1 MTVPIG
7 MVSSGA
13 SESRATVILYEGMEK
28 VVQNE
33 SLVVI
38 RNKNGGDVLAVC
50 RGGRGVNENV
60 RTSGFTPGVA
70 YAKTR
75 RTPSSVKEYYL
86 YSLEVIGAV
95 EENGLQ
101 QNKLI
106 IAPTSMVEMFTEED
120 EKYLSAATIAR
131 LRELS
136 FAEEEEEGKAEEVV
150 EGAEVA
156 PAAEVAEGVEP
167 EAEAPEV
174 EEGEEKA
181 DVAVEVEEGEREGAP
196 ASE

>member
-1 MTVPIG
+1 

-70 YAKTR
+70 YAKPAEPLAASRNTIS
-75 RTPSSVKEYYL
+75 TPSRS
-86 YSLEVIGAV
+86 
-95 EENGLQ
+95 
-101 QNKLI
+101 
-106 IAPTSMVEMFTEED
+106 
-120 EKYLSAATIAR
+120 
-131 LRELS
+131 
-136 FAEEEEEGKAEEVV
+136 
-150 EGAEVA
+150 
-156 PAAEVAEGVEP
+156 
-167 EAEAPEV
+167 
-174 EEGEEKA
+174 
-181 DVAVEVEEGEREGAP
+181 
-196 ASE
+196 